1 MAWSCEPVAFEI
13 IIDGYNL
20 IRKFPPLSRVEAQN
34 FSRGREVLL
43 EWLTEYRRQKPHP
56 ITVVFD
62 GVRGGG
68 FSEERDFFKG
78 IKVLYSQIG
87 QTADDI
93 IKRLVSKAPGN
104 LLVVTSDVELGFF
117 CRARSAGWIPSEEFA
132 HRIQKKSQGQ
142 GREDD
147 DHEAIDN
154 RPGKKKGLARRPSK
168 QKKSEKMYWE
178 KI

>member
-1 MAWSCEPVAFEI
+1 MAFEI

-43 EWLTEYRRQKPHP
+43 DWLTEYRRQKPHP

-62 GVRGGG
+62 GGKGGG

-78 IKVLYSQIG
+78 IQVLYSQTG

-93 IKRLVSKAPGN
+93 IKRLVSKSPGHF
-104 LLVVTSDVELGFF
+104 LVVTSDVDLGSF
-117 CRARSAGWIPSEEFA
+117 CRARSAGWISSEEFSQ
-132 HRIQKKSQGQ
+132 RIQKKSQGQ
-142 GREDD
+142 EKEEDQ
-147 DHEAIDN
+147 EGIYS
-154 RPGKKKGLARRPSK
+154 RPGKKKGLSRRPSK
-168 QKKSEKMYWE
+168 QKKSETRYWG

>member
-1 MAWSCEPVAFEI
+1 MAFEI

-68 FSEERDFFKG
+68 
-78 IKVLYSQIG
+78 L
-87 QTADDI
+87 
-93 IKRLVSKAPGN
+93 
-104 LLVVTSDVELGFF
+104 
-117 CRARSAGWIPSEEFA
+117 
-132 HRIQKKSQGQ
+132 
-142 GREDD
+142 
-147 DHEAIDN
+147 
-154 RPGKKKGLARRPSK
+154 
-168 QKKSEKMYWE
+168 
-178 KI
+178 